1 MNFIKLA
8 KNLEM
13 LNKSIEGTE
22 KLSVDFLLHRM
33 EKVSSAYPEDKTIGV
48 IKSLL
53 SDRLDSGKSFITR
66 AEFNDLYKRH
76 YTYLSRFSEF
86 FHNELGMK
94 KIAEKEQTKKHAE
107 ELNIDNYRSTLLDK
121 VLGSAFKDNKTD
133 VAVLNKGAGLIKSK
147 LALMG
152 LVPTEV
158 NVIDHSSDAMVVYA
172 SFETPKGKT
181 GIMIPL
187 TNNLDHS
194 VFISNAGV
202 KELTKE
208 NVISSIKECA
218 GQKNKITSASILA
231 TLNASIKKESNIVE
245 IAASKIKLGSADCGG
260 IIGQEIEKI
269 ERDPEIK
276 LPKFAEANMYA
287 EKFSDNKLNAV
298 AIYGQE
304 GLQKAAKNVVNKLL
318 ESGIVCNTVKLSKC
332 TNTGLMFNVV
342 SENSAFTVPV
352 KFAGKLPLSPEY
364 VLSNGNILKIG
375 SGLKEELNANPLDKK
390 AFIDANDIVYLSTD
404 DLVSFITKSASAN
417 DMSKCQAGLLVLK
430 DRDEALYNTVNIGL
444 MNKFLKKASVQH
456 KCNRTI
462 KRANSA
468 HPICLHTGLPIN
480 KIASDEFGNCVSIQQ
495 LNAPKQEETG
505 YFMTAKILG

>member
-13 LNKSIEGTE
+13 FEKSMEGTE

-53 SDRLDSGKSFITR
+53 ATRLESGKGFITR
-66 AEFNDLYKRH
+66 AEFSDLYKRH

-94 KIAEKEQTKKHAE
+94 KIAEKEQPKHQG
-107 ELNIDNYRSTLLDK
+107 ELNLSDYRSTLLDK

-133 VAVLNKGAGLIKSK
+133 VSVLNKGAGLIRSK

-158 NVIDHSSDAMVVYA
+158 NVIDHNSDAMVVYA
-172 SFETPKGKT
+172 TFETPKGKT
-181 GIMIPL
+181 GIMVPV
-187 TNNLDHS
+187 TSDMGHS
-194 VFISNAGV
+194 VFITNAGV
-202 KELTKE
+202 KELTKA

-218 GQKNKITSASILA
+218 GEKNKISSASILA
-231 TLNASIKKESNIVE
+231 TLSGSIKKEANVVE
-245 IAASKIKLGSADCGG
+245 LAASKIKLGAADCGG
-260 IIGQEIEKI
+260 IIGQEVEKI

-304 GLQKAAKNVVNKLL
+304 GLEKAARNVSNKLL
-318 ESGIVCNTVKLSKC
+318 ESGIVCSTIKLSKC

-364 VLSNGNILKIG
+364 VLANGNILKIG
-375 SGLKEELNANPLDKK
+375 SNLKEELNANPLDKK
-390 AFIDANDIVYLSTD
+390 AFIDANDIAYLSDD
-404 DLVSFITKSASAN
+404 DLISFITKSASAN

-430 DRDEALYNTVNIGL
+430 DRNEGLYNTVNIGL

-456 KCNRTI
+456 KCNKTM

-480 KIASDEFGNCVSIQQ
+480 KIASDEFGNCISIQQ